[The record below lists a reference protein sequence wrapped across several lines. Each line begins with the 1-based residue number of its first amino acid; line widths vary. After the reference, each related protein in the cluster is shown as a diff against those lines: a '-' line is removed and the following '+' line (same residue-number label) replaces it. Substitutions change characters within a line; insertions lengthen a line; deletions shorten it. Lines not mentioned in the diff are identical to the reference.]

1 MVRLMKP
8 TDKQV
13 AFLKRKG
20 YEIPQT
26 KQECT
31 KLISSIINDLELSYG
46 ALEVAEES
54 YGDR

>member
-1 MVRLMKP
+1 MKP